1 MGDAQL
7 SSEPTRNL
15 IVSSTPYQAAPQEE
29 HLAPDQQFSATV
41 TPASSTTDRYPSSSQ
56 TSSANS
62 SAMAAPTVQQSQNA
76 AQQPRY
82 TQQSYILTPYVQQRA
97 ASIGHGA
104 PQTVFNMANMQRALP
119 VYSPQQQQQQ
129 PQGAQAPPQAPHNQ
143 QQRFQTGPNP
153 AAVTYQLPQPVPQ
166 FQSGAGAAV
175 SGGGQYYH
183 VPSFS
188 PPYFDPYP
196 QQHYIHTSAP
206 QGQQD
211 PQSQQQQGTFYTAGY
226 PQFPQSAGPTQ
237 SHFGAPPW
245 FGQPQASYYYIPQ
258 VFASPQVPGQHIPQI
273 ASQQHQQQHTPTAS
287 YGRRHSVPA
296 RGSPPKRR
304 GSETDAV
311 AFVGYNGVPQWDR
324 NVDGHNFRNY
334 VQPSRGPSGATTN
347 VTTPNTLDIV
357 SPSSLHPGMPRGPPR
372 KPKQSGHALWVGNLP
387 AGTQVMDLK
396 EYFSREAKDDIE
408 SVFLISKS
416 NCAFVNY
423 RTELSCAQAME
434 RFHDSRFQNTRLV
447 CRLRRSSATS
457 TVGAATPSPD
467 PSADQSAPTSTS
479 GDEGNKDGEVEEA
492 PVEIKS
498 PPIGPGGARAPSRET
513 GRDRI
518 FIVKSLTVEDLDLSV
533 RNGIWATQN
542 HNESTLNHAFETA
555 DNVYLIFSANKS
567 GEYYG
572 YARMTSP
579 ILDDPSNV
587 IEWTPSTQQI
597 DDPDLPKAIYT
608 PATDSAPQG
617 RIIDDS
623 ARGTIFWEA
632 LSGEEAP
639 DNTKESDE
647 SGEKS
652 TVVSKSWGK
661 PFKVEWM
668 STSRVPFYRT
678 RGLRNLWNANRE
690 VKIARDGTELEETV
704 GKRLIQM
711 FHRNNGGA
719 MPPVMAGGHVGLMLP
734 QHTPNRGNAIS
745 H

>member
-29 HLAPDQQFSATV
+29 HLAPDQQSSATV
-41 TPASSTTDRYPSSSQ
+41 TPASSTTGRYPSSSQ

-62 SAMAAPTVQQSQNA
+62 SAMAAPTVQQSQHA

-143 QQRFQTGPNP
+143 QQRFQTGPSP
-153 AAVTYQLPQPVPQ
+153 ATVTYQLPQPVPQ

-183 VPSFS
+183 VPAFS
-188 PPYFDPYP
+188 PPYFDHYP

-226 PQFPQSAGPTQ
+226 PPQYPQSAGPTQ

-245 FGQPQASYYYIPQ
+245 FGQPQTSYYYIPQ

-273 ASQQHQQQHTPTAS
+273 SSQQHQQQHTPTAS

-311 AFVGYNGVPQWDR
+311 AFVGYNGVPHWDR
-324 NVDGHNFRNY
+324 NVDGYSFRNY
-334 VQPSRGPSGATTN
+334 AQPSRGPSGQNHPYLAASIPMYLELPQSNSSGTASGATTN
-347 VTTPNTLDIV
+347 VTTPNTFDIA

-387 AGTQVMDLK
+387 AGTRVMDLK

-423 RTELSCAQAME
+423 RTELSCARAMD

-447 CRLRRSSATS
+447 CRLRRSSAAS

-467 PSADQSAPTSTS
+467 PPADQSAPTSTS
-479 GDEGNKDGEVEEA
+479 GDEGNKDGEEEEA

-542 HNESTLNHAFETA
+542 HNETALNHAFEVCG
-555 DNVYLIFSANKS
+555 NVLEHFRHVVLTFA
-567 GEYYG
+567 
-572 YARMTSP
+572 
-579 ILDDPSNV
+579 SNR
-587 IEWTPSTQQI
+587 
-597 DDPDLPKAIYT
+597 L
-608 PATDSAPQG
+608 
-617 RIIDDS
+617 
-623 ARGTIFWEA
+623 
-632 LSGEEAP
+632 
-639 DNTKESDE
+639 
-647 SGEKS
+647 
-652 TVVSKSWGK
+652 
-661 PFKVEWM
+661 
-668 STSRVPFYRT
+668 RT
-678 RGLRNLWNANRE
+678 TF
-690 VKIARDGTELEETV
+690 I
-704 GKRLIQM
+704 
-711 FHRNNGGA
+711 
-719 MPPVMAGGHVGLMLP
+719 
-734 QHTPNRGNAIS
+734 
-745 H
+745 